1 MSFLLTVTDSE
12 ADTESDTESDAESE
26 SNAESPPSIQSSP
39 SNSPPANSPPA
50 EFSDWDGFSDTSFN
64 SASDAFT
71 DNHTDS
77 EPKGIDTSWLYTTV
91 EEQDKARAERR
102 YRRRR
107 NRHIQERDRRRLD
120 RELRELNDDYFDTW
134 IAVEQDQEQDQIH
147 SQMLAEIQGQDT
159 RDQDTSNQD
168 TSDQDT
174 SYQDTRPQKR
184 RYSSEALDST
194 DLTERR
200 YPLRKRQLT
209 LKAAALL

>member
-1 MSFLLTVTDSE
+1 M
-12 ADTESDTESDAESE
+12 
-26 SNAESPPSIQSSP
+26 
-39 SNSPPANSPPA
+39 
-50 EFSDWDGFSDTSFN
+50 
-64 SASDAFT
+64 
-71 DNHTDS
+71 
-77 EPKGIDTSWLYTTV
+77 
-91 EEQDKARAERR
+91 AERR

-107 NRHIQERDRRRLD
+107 NCHIQERDRRRLD
-120 RELRELNDDYFDTW
+120 RELRELKDNDFDTW
-134 IAVEQDQEQDQIH
+134 ITVQQDQEEDQDQDQIH
-147 SQMLAEIQGQDT
+147 AQMLAEIQGQDT

-209 LKAAALL
+209 PKAAALIIE

>member
-1 MSFLLTVTDSE
+1 M
-12 ADTESDTESDAESE
+12 
-26 SNAESPPSIQSSP
+26 
-39 SNSPPANSPPA
+39 
-50 EFSDWDGFSDTSFN
+50 
-64 SASDAFT
+64 
-71 DNHTDS
+71 
-77 EPKGIDTSWLYTTV
+77 
-91 EEQDKARAERR
+91 AERR

-107 NRHIQERDRRRLD
+107 NCHIQERDRRRLD

-134 IAVEQDQEQDQIH
+134 ITVEQDQDQDQIH
-147 SQMLAEIQGQDT
+147 AQMLAEIQGQDT

-194 DLTERR
+194 DLSAERR

-209 LKAAALL
+209 VKAAALIIE

>member
-12 ADTESDTESDAESE
+12 ADAEPNAESNAESDAESE
-26 SNAESPPSIQSSP
+26 SNAESSPSIQSSLTE
-39 SNSPPANSPPA
+39 SPPTESPPA
-50 EFSDWDGFSDTSFN
+50 EFSDWDGFSDTLSFD

-77 EPKGIDTSWLYTTV
+77 EPEGIDTSWLYTTV

-147 SQMLAEIQGQDT
+147 PQMLAEIQGQDT
-159 RDQDTSNQD
+159 RD
-168 TSDQDT
+168 
-174 SYQDTRPQKR
+174 QDTRPQKR

-194 DLTERR
+194 DLSAERR

-209 LKAAALL
+209 VKAAALIIE